1 VVAASVVLTCRVATT
16 PTSATV
22 AGGSWLDLGP
32 RARLVAAAAY
42 VLVMLAV
49 VVSAEDRPDHAFGFQ
64 MFNESSTV
72 NIHLYRRVKGQ
83 RALEAFVDGGFTTR
97 GEDGAPRRIEWHDRV
112 RDRVLGRLDETVH
125 AKYGLAG
132 QLFRL
137 ELALHDFASHL
148 GDDRD
153 TEEIVAVV
161 ETRKNGKHPAVVR
174 LKARRR

>member
-1 VVAASVVLTCRVATT
+1 VAAK
-16 PTSATV
+16 PTSAAV
-22 AGGSWLDLGP
+22 AGRSWLDLGP
-32 RARLVAAAAY
+32 RARVAFAAAY
-42 VLVMLAV
+42 VLGMIAV
-49 VVSAEDRPDHAFGFQ
+49 VISAQYRPDHAFGFQ

-97 GEDGAPRRIEWHDRV
+97 GKDGAPRRIEWRDRV

-137 ELALHDFASHL
+137 ELALQDFARHL

-153 TEEIVAVV
+153 TDEIVAVV
-161 ETRKNGKHPAVVR
+161 ETRKNGKNPAVVR